1 MIFVTGRA
9 SSGKSK
15 FAEEMA
21 VKKSI
26 EYGCQKIYI
35 ATMENE
41 TKASKQRIAKHRK
54 QREGKGFETIEEM
67 YVLREHINEI
77 EGKIVLLECVS
88 NLCANVLY
96 KEFGDSEVSKEQIIE
111 LADSVFFDIE
121 MLYKCAKELI
131 VVSADVFS
139 EGKIYEGFT
148 DNYLK
153 LLALVNKKIAAKS
166 ESFIEVCAGIPC
178 IVK

>member
-1 MIFVTGRA
+1 MIFVIGRA
-9 SSGKSK
+9 SSGKSR
-15 FAEEMA
+15 FAEDIA
-21 VKKSI
+21 VRKSI
-26 EYGCQKIYI
+26 EYDCQKIYI

-54 QREGKGFETIEEM
+54 QRDGKGFETIEEM
-67 YVLREHINEI
+67 YILNDHINET

-96 KEFGDSEVSKEQIIE
+96 KRYEDSTVSDEQIRE
-111 LADSVFFDIE
+111 LADAVFSDIE
-121 MLYKCAKELI
+121 GLYKHAKELI

-139 EGKIYEGFT
+139 EGKLFDGFT

-153 LLALVNKKIAAKS
+153 LLALVNKKIAEKS

>member
-1 MIFVTGRA
+1 MIFVIGRA
-9 SSGKSK
+9 SSGKSR
-15 FAEEMA
+15 FAEDMA
-21 VKKSI
+21 VRKSI
-26 EYGCQKIYI
+26 EYDCQKIYI

-67 YVLREHINEI
+67 YVLKDHINEA

-96 KEFGDSEVSKEQIIE
+96 KSCTDSTVSDEILDE
-111 LADSVFFDIE
+111 LAKSVFSDIE
-121 MLYKCAKELI
+121 RLYKHAKELI

-139 EGKIYEGFT
+139 EGKLFDGFT

-153 LLALVNKKIAAKS
+153 LLALVNKKIAEKS
-166 ESFIEVCAGIPC
+166 ENFIEVCAGIPC
-178 IVK
+178 KIK